1 MRQPAATKYFLLVYN
16 VGEDTNLDQNEICGT
31 VSVYVIIS
39 LRHNQFSVDICELSA
54 NMTNRSFFP
63 HSDSWNMIL
72 FSRLSKKITLF
83 YFCLVPE
90 SDTMSVILKRVELL
104 YNNME
109 YTLASVHDILS

>member
-1 MRQPAATKYFLLVYN
+1 MCERSSLNLLVEK
-16 VGEDTNLDQNEICGT
+16 V
-31 VSVYVIIS
+31 
-39 LRHNQFSVDICELSA
+39 
-54 NMTNRSFFP
+54 
-63 HSDSWNMIL
+63 IL

-109 YTLASVHDILS
+109 YTVFTIFSVDFATLLGKDTLVSE